1 MKRLPLV
8 ATLLVFVLLCGSLS
22 YWGMKFFKPLNRGV
36 ALPQQQEVLE
46 PGAGQWGSLFGQ
58 VQAEVTASNYQ
69 LKGVI
74 LAKRASESMAIVVV
88 SGKPPQAVAIGQKI
102 APGTELREVHRDYV
116 LIAESGAVRR
126 VDLPQNA
133 VIQLTSAAP
142 GGMLPQ
148 PPGFPTHIRN
158 DILPPPNYP
167 GQSAQV
173 VQSAQPVQ
181 PMVTPGLPV
190 ASLPAVM
197 PTGIQQ

>member
-8 ATLLVFVLLCGSLS
+8 ATLFAFVLLCVSLS

-58 VQAEVTASNYQ
+58 AQTEAAASNYQ

-74 LAKRASESMAIVVV
+74 LAKRAGESLAIVVI

-102 APGTELREVHRDYV
+102 APGSELREVHSNYV

-133 VIQLTSAAP
+133 VIQLTSSAP
-142 GGMLPQ
+142 GGILPQ
-148 PPGFPTHIRN
+148 PQGFPTHIRN

-167 GQSAQV
+167 GQSAQPT
-173 VQSAQPVQ
+173 QPAQ

-197 PTGIQQ
+197 PTSIQQ